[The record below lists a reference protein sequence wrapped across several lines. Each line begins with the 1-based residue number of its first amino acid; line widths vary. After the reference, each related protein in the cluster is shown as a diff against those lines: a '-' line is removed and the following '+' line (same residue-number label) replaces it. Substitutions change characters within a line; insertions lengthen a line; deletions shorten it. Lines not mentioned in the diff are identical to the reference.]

1 MKKKVLLLAFLA
13 MCASVVATGTLAYFT
28 AEGIAHNIITSG
40 KVDIELVEKTK
51 DDSGAEVDFPKNG
64 IGGAMPGTSVS
75 KIVSVKN
82 TGETAAWIRVWVDAE
97 IRKASGSN
105 TDPNELVLP
114 MQIKVEDGTNETYVD
129 AISWQVDA
137 DKWVAEAA
145 DGRICYYYKEPVEG
159 GESTDIL
166 FKEVSFAKEMGNEY
180 QNCKILIDVSAEAV
194 QTANNP
200 IPDKSGSDVTDVKGW
215 PEV

>member
-28 AEGIAHNIITSG
+28 AEGTAHNVITSG

-51 DDSGAEVDFPKNG
+51 TDSGAVVEFPKEG

-75 KIVSVKN
+75 KIVSVSN
-82 TGETAAWIRVWVDAE
+82 TGETEAWIRVWVDAE

-105 TDPNELVLP
+105 ADPADDVLP
-114 MQIKVEDGTNETYVD
+114 MEIELADGTVAP
-129 AISWQVDA
+129 AISWIVSEDDWIKEVA
-137 DKWVAEAA
+137 D
-145 DGRICYYYKEPVEG
+145 DGRICYYHKKPVKG
-159 GESTDIL
+159 GNSTAML
-166 FKEVSFAKEMGNEY
+166 FEEVHFAKEMGNEY
-180 QNCKILIDVSAEAV
+180 QNCKVLIDVSAEAV

-200 IPDKSGSDVTDVKGW
+200 IPDKAGSDVTDVDGW
-215 PEV
+215 PTE